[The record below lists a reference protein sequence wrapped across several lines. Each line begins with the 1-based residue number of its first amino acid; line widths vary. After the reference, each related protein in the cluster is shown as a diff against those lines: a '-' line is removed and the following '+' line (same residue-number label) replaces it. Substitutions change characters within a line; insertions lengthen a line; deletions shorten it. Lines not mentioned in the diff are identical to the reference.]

1 MESKYPI
8 YILAGLLAFSIF
20 SHYLTGS
27 DYTEVCSAIYAVA
40 GDSQER
46 LIQLLGKNAAQNCL
60 NRL

>member
-1 MESKYPI
+1 MEYKYPT
-8 YILAGLLAFSIF
+8 YILAGLLVLSIF
-20 SHYLTGS
+20 SHYSTDS
-27 DYTEVCSAIYAVA
+27 DYTEVCTAIFTIA